1 MKYVNIH
8 MLFVFMVAV
17 ATSVICTSSSMGNLS
32 SSACSGC
39 HGFNTST
46 NGSLTITGLPTAYQ
60 HGATYD
66 IQVCLIDPSK
76 FAAGFRLEAAIGTL
90 SGGMDTNVSG
100 VGDKITHSFPKP
112 FMTPGNPA
120 CWDIDWVAPS
130 SGNDLASFN
139 AYGNAVNSNGSAT
152 GDNGGYTTQ
161 SANIALPVVWGEFNV
176 FAKHKQVVIEWE
188 TLQEVNTSH
197 YEIEKSDN
205 ALDFYPMAKLDAM
218 HEASNYS
225 YIDRSADEGLRYYRI
240 KQVDAD
246 GLYEYTPVKSIEVE
260 SSIHSQFYPNP
271 AQDVLFFPSEAE
283 GHTVEIY
290 NLTGSLVHKTEVRNG
305 NIDISNLPPASYY
318 VNIVGNYTR
327 PQLVVVY

>member
-1 MKYVNIH
+1 MPFKNIH
-8 MLFVFMVAV
+8 VFILLLS
-17 ATSVICTSSSMGNLS
+17 SVLITILSTSSSMGNLS

-39 HGFNTST
+39 HGFGTSS
-46 NGSLTITGLPTAYQ
+46 NGSLTIMGLPTAYQ

-66 IQVCLIDPSK
+66 IQVCLVDPSK

-139 AYGNAVNSNGSAT
+139 AYGNAVNSNGNPT
-152 GDNGGYTTQ
+152 GDNGGYTAQ
-161 SANIALPVVWGEFNV
+161 STNIALPVVWGSFNV
-176 FAKHKQVVIEWE
+176 FAEHKQVVIEWE
-188 TLQEVNTSH
+188 TLQEINTSH

-218 HEASNYS
+218 HEASS
-225 YIDRSADEGLRYYRI
+225 YTYVDRSADEGLRYYRI

-246 GLYEYTPVKSIEVE
+246 GLYEYTPVKSIELE
-260 SSIHSQFYPNP
+260 SSIYSQFYPNP
-271 AQDVLFFPSEAE
+271 AQDVLFFPSEVE
-283 GHTVEIY
+283 GHVVEIY
-290 NLTGSLVHKTEVRNG
+290 TLTGSLVYKTEVQNG
-305 NIDISNLPPASYY
+305 SIEISNLSPASYY
-318 VNIVGNYTR
+318 VNIVGSKNR
-327 PQLVVVY
+327 SQLVVVH